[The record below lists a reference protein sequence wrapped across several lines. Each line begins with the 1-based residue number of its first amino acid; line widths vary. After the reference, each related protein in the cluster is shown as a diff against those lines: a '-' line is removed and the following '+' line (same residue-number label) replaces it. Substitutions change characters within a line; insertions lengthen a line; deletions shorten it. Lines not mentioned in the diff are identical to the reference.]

1 MAPVVPSSPL
11 APNEC
16 TGGYMLMAALDKRV
30 NLRIDGDTYEAYE
43 KVGAFFNRTVADI
56 MRESLQTAVPVMQ
69 MLGTVIDRAKA
80 GDGEAVQ
87 ELFDT
92 FWKMQQ
98 GQLDM
103 AQLMTT
109 ATLADLPKAGEE
121 GGQD

>member
-1 MAPVVPSSPL
+1 
-11 APNEC
+11 
-16 TGGYMLMAALDKRV
+16 MAALDKRV